1 MSATRACADLRHLLI
16 WSGSCRRVSSS
27 RSACDFGIPLINNA
41 KLGVL
46 FVQSL
51 EKKIPQGSLDGYV
64 KGRKPPPEVRPWSS
78 WVGGHP

>member
-1 MSATRACADLRHLLI
+1 MRACTDFRQLLI
-16 WSGSCRRVSSS
+16 WSGLVRILSALVS